1 MGDVIVCRH
10 SAPTHTGDR
19 RDNISQINEII
30 IFCTVVSGLE
40 PNKTIASGGYEYD
53 PPPPPSSSTET
64 RSGNENNIM
73 IKPGPGNR
81 IESRQ
86 AAVVVE
92 EDGGTSFKLH

>member
-10 SAPTHTGDR
+10 SAPSHTGDR

-53 PPPPPSSSTET
+53 PPPPPSSCSTET

-86 AAVVVE
+86 AAVVE